1 MENESGTLIQ
11 LELFHDLSN
20 QIARGASLT
29 KEEMYQKE
37 IIQLQEQLYQAY
49 DRITELNEKLYQF
62 KSKTKE

>member
-11 LELFHDLSN
+11 LELFHNHSN
-20 QIARGASLT
+20 QITRCVTIS

-37 IIQLQEQLYQAY
+37 ITQLQEQLYHAY
-49 DRITELNEKLYQF
+49 DRITELNEKLYQY